1 MIDNDRRPSALG
13 GFWTLIVGGA
23 SIVLLLLF
31 LHPVT
36 RPADCPNHG
45 GNGNASAFGNTDWD
59 LFLPLTLAGW
69 LVLIAVEQTLPAS
82 YRGRGRLE
90 VAARAAVALSL
101 AAVGSCFLFLGVAT
115 ICH

>member
-36 RPADCPNHG
+36 RPADCPNYG
-45 GNGNASAFGNTDWD
+45 GNGNASAFSNPAWD
-59 LFLPLTLAGW
+59 FVLPLTLAGW
-69 LVLIAVEQTLPAS
+69 LVLIAVEQALPAT
-82 YRGRGRLE
+82 YRGRGRFE
-90 VAARAAVALSL
+90 VAARAVAALSL